1 MAQVPLTYSYVSLG
15 PSGPHERRPVRTPGG
30 PGGFTL
36 IEQKSGGTLQTG
48 DRFQIGIPLPAT
60 QTVKGATLNFWF
72 VNVSGG
78 QPSGS
83 QISFDNLNPP
93 PFVIVESDPINVLAL
108 YVPTGGGGT
117 SPGRGTPGATIDSFD
132 ETTGSLFNDI
142 FVSVAPDPGGEL
154 TRSGN
159 DLGFVS
165 TAANEEAITALSP
178 TSSGV
183 NFDQRNV
190 LGLPGANPERP
201 GAPAGLGLRP
211 GAGRAPV
218 NVDGR
223 VLSVAKDTSVIA
235 LAFYKAPSQE
245 QQMCTEAARSFQ
257 QVINNHDTPRLTPA
271 QLSDIRATLERCVR
285 EGFLT
290 QAQVDQLFKEY
301 DETLHD
307 NPPKVPRP

>member
-1 MAQVPLTYSYVSLG
+1 MAQVPLTYNYVSLG

-30 PGGFTL
+30 PGGLIL

-48 DRFQIGIPLPAT
+48 DVFQIGVPLPAT
-60 QTVKGATLNFWF
+60 QTFHGATLNFWF

-83 QISFDNLNPP
+83 QVSFDNLNPP
-93 PFVIVESDPINVLAL
+93 PFVTVESAPIDVLVL
-108 YVPTGGGGT
+108 YVPTGGSGGR
-117 SPGRGTPGATIDSFD
+117 PGSGTPGATIDSFD

-142 FVSVAPDPGGEL
+142 FVSVSPDPGGEL
-154 TRSGN
+154 TSSAN

-183 NFDQRNV
+183 VFDQWNV
-190 LGLPGANPERP
+190 FAPPGASTP
-201 GAPAGLGLRP
+201 RP

-223 VLSVAKDTSVIA
+223 VLTVAKDTSAIA
-235 LAFYKAPSQE
+235 LAFYKAPSRE
-245 QQMCTEAARSFQ
+245 QQLCTDAARSFQ
-257 QVINNHDTPRLTPA
+257 NIIQHRDLPRLTAA
-271 QLSDIRATLERCVR
+271 QLNDMRATLERCVR

-290 QAQVDQLFKEY
+290 QAFVDQLFKEY
-301 DETLHD
+301 QETLQD
-307 NPPKVPRP
+307 NPPNLPKP